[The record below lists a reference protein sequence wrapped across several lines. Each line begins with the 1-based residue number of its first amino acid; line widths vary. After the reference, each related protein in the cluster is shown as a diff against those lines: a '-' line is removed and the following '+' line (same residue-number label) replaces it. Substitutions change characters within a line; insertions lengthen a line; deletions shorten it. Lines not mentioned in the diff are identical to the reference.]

1 MYLNRVPEN
10 TSQGREAEAGRS
22 SIRISDFGFRGGAV
36 WRATARRKG
45 VGPCVAP
52 RAGPVEFR

>member
-36 WRATARRKG
+36 CGGPLPDGRAWG
-45 VGPCVAP
+45 HV
-52 RAGPVEFR
+52 